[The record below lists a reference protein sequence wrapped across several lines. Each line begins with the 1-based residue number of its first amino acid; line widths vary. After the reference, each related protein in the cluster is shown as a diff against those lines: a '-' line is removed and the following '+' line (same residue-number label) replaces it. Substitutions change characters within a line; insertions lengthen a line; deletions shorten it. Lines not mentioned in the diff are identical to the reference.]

1 MSYQHRYRTA
11 SVAVTAYEEMA
22 LLNHEA
28 RNSLCILLMTAEA
41 LQFELFGPLTV
52 EQTDALNKI
61 HENATYLQ
69 ALLDSI
75 LHHAQGEP
83 NERPVG

>member
-1 MSYQHRYRTA
+1 MTIQHRYHPAPVT
-11 SVAVTAYEEMA
+11 VTAYEEMA
-22 LLNHEA
+22 ILNHEA
-28 RNSLCILLMTAEA
+28 RNTLCILLMTAEA
-41 LQFELFGPLTV
+41 LQFEIFGPLTV
-52 EQTDALNKI
+52 EQTDALHKI